1 MGAQESEA
9 YMSTHEPKTIE
20 ECLGQI
26 LEALEHKP
34 DRDVLEKW
42 SNEVLLK
49 LGEIHEDVSELE
61 RDLAYVTD
69 QVDELQS

>member
-1 MGAQESEA
+1 M
-9 YMSTHEPKTIE
+9 PKKSPSIE
-20 ECLGQI
+20 ERLEQI
-26 LEALEHKP
+26 QKALEQKL

-42 SNEVLLK
+42 SNEVLFE

>member
-1 MGAQESEA
+1 
-9 YMSTHEPKTIE
+9 MSTHKPKTIE

-26 LEALEHKP
+26 REALDEKP
-34 DRDVLEKW
+34 DREVLEKW

-49 LGEIHEDVSELE
+49 LGEIHEDVRELE